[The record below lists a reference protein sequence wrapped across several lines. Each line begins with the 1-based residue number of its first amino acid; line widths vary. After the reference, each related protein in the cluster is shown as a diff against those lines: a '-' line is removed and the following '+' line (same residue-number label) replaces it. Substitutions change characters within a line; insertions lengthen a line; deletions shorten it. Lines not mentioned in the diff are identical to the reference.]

1 MIYLIN
7 ALFCVTLAFAI
18 YNTMF
23 FIVNA
28 VNAAIDGIKDG
39 EGFID
44 NRHFLLS
51 WSLFIIACFV
61 KSIIL

>member
-1 MIYLIN
+1 
-7 ALFCVTLAFAI
+7 
-18 YNTMF
+18 MF